1 MWVSKAKNISAIVV
15 GKEGPAQE
23 SQIREPIIDRFIFDF
38 LKIKSEFRI
47 IKLLDVDV
55 GIKSKKYSCNGG
67 GQGGLCTEY
76 PEKSANYR

>member
-1 MWVSKAKNISAIVV
+1 MWVSKAKKIAVMAV
-15 GKEGPAQE
+15 GKRGPAQE

-55 GIKSKKYSCNGG
+55 DIKSKKY
-67 GQGGLCTEY
+67 T
-76 PEKSANYR
+76 

>member
-1 MWVSKAKNISAIVV
+1 MAV

-23 SQIREPIIDRFIFDF
+23 SHIREPIIDRFIFDF

-55 GIKSKKYSCNGG
+55 GIKSKKYICNCGWQRG
-67 GQGGLCTEY
+67 PCTRV
-76 PEKSANYR
+76 PDKRANQR